1 MSVCEVESATLVLF
15 DREMSVPRWL
25 YTAFLRTLLPLVFV
39 RLWLRGRQSPAYRLR
54 WRERLGWAPVR
65 EAMAGA
71 PERPPFVGRPL
82 WIHAVSVG
90 ETLAALPL
98 VQALRRQYPDLP
110 LLITTMTPTGSERV
124 RAIWGDDVLHVYA
137 PYDVPGAITRFLA
150 HWQPRALVVMETEL
164 WPNWLAAA
172 RSRGLPVMLA
182 NARLSE
188 RSAKGYARLG
198 RMTQELMASLTVV
211 AAQDAPTAERFR
223 QLGVPANQVIQTG
236 SLKFDISIPDE
247 VTTEAA
253 RWRVAWALYGRP
265 VWVAASTHAG
275 EDGLM
280 LEAHQL
286 LRQTQPD
293 ALLILVPRHPERFES
308 VAQQVRDAGLTM
320 ARRSQGDV
328 VTPDTA
334 VLLGDSMGELLC
346 WFALSQAAFVGGSLV
361 PTGGHNALEPLALG
375 VPALTG
381 PHFFNFEAINQA
393 LLAAG
398 ALAVVSDADELARA
412 LTQLFT
418 EPALVQTRREAGL
431 AVLATNRGAVARQLA
446 LLAPWLGEAS

>member
-25 YTAFLRTLLPLVFV
+25 YTALLRALLPLVFV
-39 RLWLRGRQSPAYRLR
+39 RLWLRGRQAPAYRLR
-54 WRERLGWAPVR
+54 WRERLGLAPR
-65 EAMAGA
+65 PAGA
-71 PERPPFVGRPL
+71 GADAAPFVGRPL

-98 VQALRRQYPDLP
+98 VQALRQQYPDLP

-124 RAIWGDDVLHVYA
+124 QALWGERVLHVYA
-137 PYDVPGAITRFLA
+137 PYDVPGAIARFLA

-188 RSAKGYARLG
+188 RSAQGYARLG
-198 RMTQELMASLTVV
+198 RITRELMTNLTVV

-223 QLGVPANQVIQTG
+223 QLGVPPAQVVQTG
-236 SLKFDISIPDE
+236 SLKFDITVPDE
-247 VTTEAA
+247 VVTEAA
-253 RWRVAWALYGRP
+253 RWRVAWTLYGRP

-275 EDGLM
+275 EDAFM
-280 LEAHQL
+280 LEAHRQ
-286 LRQTQPD
+286 LRQTHAE

-328 VTPDTA
+328 VTPETA

-361 PTGGHNALEPLALG
+361 ATGGHNALEPLALG
-375 VPALTG
+375 VPTLTG

-398 ALAVVSDADELARA
+398 ALAVVNDAGELAQA
-412 LTQLFT
+412 LLQLLDQ
-418 EPALVQTRREAGL
+418 PQLAQQRRDAGL
-431 AVLATNRGAVARQLA
+431 AVLAANRGAVARQLS